1 MAAPKKDPCAIWV
14 GKAKAKPIRESGKT
28 QDRKLPISE
37 RESVRRALM
46 RLPLDSERTTSKG
59 HTVIHSPRREYAQR
73 IGVGGETLLNLLN
86 RVDGARLSTTD
97 GHAIAV
103 ERING
108 ESVTKV
114 RRRRRKVVA

>member
-14 GKAKAKPIRESGKT
+14 GKAKAKQIRESGKT
-28 QDRKLPISE
+28 QDHKLPVSE
-37 RESVRRALM
+37 RESVRRAVM
-46 RLPLDSERTTSKG
+46 RLPNEKPVRTRYLRS
-59 HTVIHSPRREYAQR
+59 
-73 IGVGGETLLNLLN
+73 IGVGGATLTNLLN
-86 RVDGARLSTTD
+86 RVDGVRLPTTD